1 MNIKFLVIFLLF
13 FFSFNISFAKCING
27 DCINGNGTYIFSE
40 FFKFKKEEV
49 KYEGEFKNKKP
60 HGLGVMTFP
69 DGSNYVGEFK
79 DGKQNGKGTLI
90 FSKTLNSTGGK
101 YIGEFK
107 NGKEH
112 GLGKYLY
119 LDGSEFIGE
128 FKDGKR
134 NGRGT
139 WIINGKRYTD
149 IYKDGEKVK

>member
-1 MNIKFLVIFLLF
+1 MNTKIFIILFLF
-13 FFSFNISFAKCING
+13 FLPTGVSFAKCIGG
-27 DCINGNGTYIFSE
+27 DCINGKGTYIFSSIIKNE
-40 FFKFKKEEV
+40 KV

-69 DGSNYVGEFK
+69 DGSKYIGEFK

-90 FSKTLNSTGGK
+90 FSKTLTSTGGK

-119 LDGSEFIGE
+119 PDGSEFIGE

-134 NGRGT
+134 NGKGT
-139 WIINGKRYTD
+139 FIINGKKYTD
-149 IYKDGEKVK
+149 TYKDDEKVK

>member
-1 MNIKFLVIFLLF
+1 MKKLFLVNIIF
-13 FFSFNISFAKCING
+13 FFLSTEVSFAKCING
-27 DCINGNGTYIFSE
+27 DCTNGNGTYIFSSI
-40 FFKFKKEEV
+40 FKKEEV

-69 DGSNYVGEFK
+69 DSSKYIGEFK
-79 DGKQNGKGTLI
+79 EGKQNGKGTLI
-90 FSKTLNSTGGK
+90 FSKTLTSKGGK

-119 LDGSEFIGE
+119 SDGSEFIGE

-134 NGRGT
+134 NGKGT
-139 WIINGKRYTD
+139 FVINGKKFTD